1 MLGLFDLTIAQEKL
15 FRKFEQL
22 TLPIRFSIVP
32 HYCVQAPLGDFQVVI
47 RKGRLILQLSALAIV
62 ELGLFNVLTRRSL
75 CLLMFLGGVESR
87 QHVGLRQLVRGLW
100 GSFLMHHCTLVQG
113 AIDSWPTSP
122 MFIDVLYLV
131 LQSFK
136 ERAPVN
142 AGLLPHTAVMRLP
155 NSLEVADL
163 SRL

>member
-1 MLGLFDLTIAQEKL
+1 
-15 FRKFEQL
+15 
-22 TLPIRFSIVP
+22 
-32 HYCVQAPLGDFQVVI
+32 
-47 RKGRLILQLSALAIV
+47 
-62 ELGLFNVLTRRSL
+62 LGLFNVLTRRSL

-122 MFIDVLYLV
+122 MFIEVLNLV